1 MPTCSD
7 PPGADRA
14 RRSFLASF
22 AEKYLLLVLNTAG
35 AMILARLLSPAEVG
49 LYAIGA
55 VLVALVQVLRDFGVG
70 AYLIQEPQLTSDKL
84 RAALTVNLLVGW
96 TLAAL
101 VYFVSGPIARFYHE
115 PRLQTAVQLLA
126 INFLLLPLNALT
138 LPCLRRQ
145 LRFAAIFV
153 INICQTTVQLVCSVW
168 LAWRGFEHLSLVWG
182 AVAGTVAA
190 LVAGGCCRPRG
201 LPWLPGWRGVGAVC
215 RFGAVSTGGTVIDE
229 AGVAAPDLIIGKLI
243 GVAEVGLFGKAM
255 GVINVF
261 NQLVTA
267 AVSPVIFPLFSAQAR
282 AGADLLAIY
291 LRTVSYVTVLAWPF
305 FGLVALLA
313 PAIVRA
319 LYGDQW
325 DAAVPLIRVI
335 CLGSALYSMF
345 SMARYLFVAMGE
357 VGAQARLDATAVP
370 VRIAALLLAAPFG
383 LVPVACAVVVGAT
396 CRSWL
401 TYRVLRRL
409 NGLQGRQLVFAARKS
424 AAVAAISL
432 GGPALAASWCN
443 GTAQQLLA
451 GVAGAL
457 ALWLAAVLLLNH
469 ELAAEC
475 RRTVAKA
482 WALAWR
488 HHSI

>member
-1 MPTCSD
+1 MPAWSESD
-7 PPGADRA
+7 GAGGA
-14 RRSFLASF
+14 RRSFVASF
-22 AEKYLLLVLNTAG
+22 AEKYVLLVINTAG
-35 AMILARLLSPAEVG
+35 AMILARLLTPAEVG

-55 VLVALVQVLRDFGVG
+55 VLAGLVQVLRDFGVG
-70 AYLIQEPQLTSDKL
+70 AYLIQERQLTPEKL

-96 TLAAL
+96 MLAAA
-101 VYFVSGPIARFYHE
+101 VFSASGPVAAFFHE
-115 PRLQTAVQLLA
+115 PCLHMVVQLLS
-126 INFLLLPLNALT
+126 INFLLLPFSALT

-153 INICQTTVQLVCSVW
+153 INVSQTTVQLACAIW

-182 AVAGTVAA
+182 AVAGTMAA
-190 LVAGGCCRPRG
+190 LLASLCCRPRS
-201 LPWLPGWRGVGAVC
+201 LPWLPGWRGVGAVW

-282 AGADLLAIY
+282 SGGDLRTTY
-291 LRTVSYVTVLAWPF
+291 LRTVSYVTALAWPF

-319 LYGDQW
+319 LYGNQW

-383 LVPVACAVVVGAT
+383 LVPVAWAVVVGALF
-396 CRSWL
+396 RSWL
-401 TYRVLRRL
+401 TYRVLWRL
-409 NGLQGRQLVFAARKS
+409 NGVRAGQLFVAVRTS
-424 AAVAAISL
+424 AMVAATSL
-432 GGPALAASWCN
+432 AGPVLVLRWCD
-443 GTAQQLLA
+443 GVAPQLLA
-451 GVAGAL
+451 GAASAL
-457 ALWLAAVLLLNH
+457 LLWLAALLLLDH
-469 ELAAEC
+469 ELAAEL
-475 RRTVAKA
+475 RRAAVKLR
-482 WALAWR
+482 ALAR
-488 HHSI
+488 RSHRT